1 MNTKD
6 DAFLELTQQLN
17 DDEKLRN
24 SNQTLKGHE
33 TCERAIASSISPYNI
48 LNANEIR
55 LIDILPGSHTDP
67 IKVTLRTVNLAI
79 ISRYEA
85 LSYVWDPKDETIN
98 LSAKPVSFVLQ
109 GDYDFSRLAT
119 PNLAS
124 AIRHLRRVS
133 GVRTM

>member
-6 DAFLELTQQLN
+6 DAFLELTQQLS

-33 TCERAIASSISPYNI
+33 TCERAIACSISPYNM
-48 LNANEIR
+48 LNPNEIR

-79 ISRYEA
+79 IPRYEA
-85 LSYVWDPKDETIN
+85 LSYVWDPKTGPSIFLRSLCLSFFKETTT
-98 LSAKPVSFVLQ
+98 
-109 GDYDFSRLAT
+109 SRAL
-119 PNLAS
+119 
-124 AIRHLRRVS
+124 LRQI
-133 GVRTM
+133 